1 MSMSIFYRKRAS
13 NPFTKESVTEAL
25 KTLVGEGS
33 TRRDRYLRRFQRSPN
48 AWPALDEILA
58 DVEAQ
63 PMHVLLFAATT
74 IRSKIKREAHTMP
87 VERILQLKSGL
98 TQCLQEAALL
108 PAGRPLIIQLGLC
121 LIDLGLHFASWSYE
135 LAELSEKMVS
145 ENRPEHIRVFLE
157 LLQLLPEEA
166 REYVVNVS
174 PTRENFIERRLW
186 VQAPH
191 VVSLMG
197 QLMGYQSIG
206 LEGEK
211 QCLKVCAAWTRFGY
225 MDAED
230 LINSRVILRTHLI
243 LLHEEEELHAE
254 ASDLVVALL
263 ESASIANDL
272 ELEVF
277 QMGSGLEDKF
287 LGAVAQDKKALV
299 ANYVAVFLQLAAT
312 TYTVTQGAKTLVA
325 EDRRRRVFGL
335 LLHVAR
341 YCEWYPVEQTLNLW
355 RKLLQEPHV
364 AAFEP
369 LVQDLMRI
377 LFDRIQLRDS
387 HQDSGLRRSSRFG
400 LFRQRV
406 ADILKAMA
414 PQVPPA
420 VMDALLAT
428 AQNPASPWMQV
439 EAAVFFLTH
448 FIGSFAHLKTSLYE
462 RLLAILSQRPQ
473 PVFRRVERR
482 LQKGLKKQATVG
494 GEVNCSSC

>member
-1 MSMSIFYRKRAS
+1 AS

-108 PAGRPLIIQLGLC
+108 PSSRPLIIQLGLC

-174 PTRENFIERRLW
+174 PTREYFIERRLW
-186 VQAPH
+186 MQAPH
-191 VVSLMG
+191 VVTLMG

-230 LINSRVILRTHLI
+230 LINSRLILRVHLI

-263 ESASIANDL
+263 ESASICNDL

-277 QMGSGLEDKF
+277 EMGSGLEDKF

-299 ANYVAVFLQLAAT
+299 ANYVAIFLQLAAT

-325 EDRRRRVFGL
+325 ADRRRRVFGL

-355 RKLLQEPHV
+355 RKLLQEPHAG

-406 ADILKAMA
+406 ADVLKAMA

-420 VMDALLAT
+420 VMDALWAT
-428 AQNPASPWMQV
+428 AQDPASPWMQV

-473 PVFRRVERR
+473 PVFR
-482 LQKGLKKQATVG
+482 
-494 GEVNCSSC
+494 